1 MTNFNIKIEN
11 IVASATF
18 GIRVPLEKMVEHLEG
33 TEYEPEQ
40 FPGLVYR
47 VKDPK
52 AAMLI
57 FSSGKIVCTGAR
69 NIADVKKAIEKVAMM
84 IKTLDLDVPKT
95 YKIQIEN
102 IVASA
107 QIPARL
113 DLDKIAFEL
122 ENSEYEPN
130 QFPGLVYRMKD
141 PKAALLLFGS
151 GKVICTGIRKIEDVE
166 YAMEFVFKKL
176 KSIDALK
183 KQSIDAVKKKS
194 IDAVKKQ

>member
-11 IVASATF
+11 IVASAAF
-18 GIRVPLEKMVEHLEG
+18 GIRIPLEKMVEHLEG
-33 TEYEPEQ
+33 AEYEPQQ

-52 AAMLI
+52 SAMLI
-57 FSSGKIVCTGAR
+57 FSTGKIVCTGAR
-69 NIADVKKAIEKVAMM
+69 SVADVKKAVAIVAKMIRSLKLDIPEK
-84 IKTLDLDVPKT
+84 

-107 QIPARL
+107 QIPGRL

-122 ENSEYEPN
+122 ENTEYEPD

-141 PKAALLLFGS
+141 PKAALLLFSS
-151 GKVICTGIRKIEDVE
+151 GKVICTGTRKIQDVG
-166 YAMEFVFKKL
+166 YAMNFLFKEL
-176 KSIDALK
+176 KSIGALK
-183 KQSIDAVKKKS
+183 KDLSIK
-194 IDAVKKQ
+194 

>member
-11 IVASATF
+11 IVASATL
-18 GIRVPLEKMVEHLEG
+18 GIRVPLEKIVEHVEE
-33 TEYEPEQ
+33 TEYEPEN

-47 VKDPK
+47 VKNPK

-69 NIADVKKAIEKVAMM
+69 SITEVRKALGKVARM
-84 IKTLDLDVPKT
+84 ISSLKIDVPKK
-95 YKIQIEN
+95 YKIEIEN

-113 DLDKIAFEL
+113 DLNKIAFEL

-130 QFPGLVYRMKD
+130 QFPGLVFRMKE

-166 YAMEFVFKKL
+166 YAMDFVFKKL

-183 KQSIDAVKKKS
+183 KPLK
-194 IDAVKKQ
+194 

>member
-11 IVASATF
+11 IVASATL
-18 GIRVPLEKMVEHLEG
+18 GIRVPLEKIIENIEG

-69 NIADVKKAIEKVAMM
+69 SVADVKKAVTKVARM
-84 IKTLDLDVPKT
+84 ISSLKIDVPKR

-107 QIPARL
+107 QTPARL
-113 DLDKIAFEL
+113 DLDKIAFES
-122 ENSEYEPN
+122 ENSEYEPSS
-130 QFPGLVYRMKD
+130 FPGLVYRMKD
-141 PKAALLLFGS
+141 PKAALLLFSS
-151 GKVICTGIRKIEDVE
+151 GKVICTGIRKVEDVE
-166 YAMEFVFKKL
+166 YAMNFLFKKL
-176 KSIDALK
+176 KSIDGLK
-183 KQSIDAVKKKS
+183 KPLK
-194 IDAVKKQ
+194 

>member
-11 IVASATF
+11 IVASTTF
-18 GIRVPLEKMVEHLEG
+18 GIKIPLEKMVKHLEG

-40 FPGLVYR
+40 FPGLVFR
-47 VKDPK
+47 IKNPK

-57 FSSGKIVCTGAR
+57 FSSGKVVCTGAR
-69 NIADVKKAIEKVAMM
+69 SVADVRRAITKVARM
-84 IKTLDLDVPKT
+84 IRSLKLDVQKK

-113 DLDKIAFEL
+113 DLDKIVFGL
-122 ENSEYEPN
+122 ENTEYEPD
-130 QFPGLVYRMKD
+130 QFPGLVYRMKN
-141 PKAALLLFGS
+141 PKAVLLLFSS

-166 YAMEFVFKKL
+166 YSMNFVFKKL

-183 KQSIDAVKKKS
+183 KLSK
-194 IDAVKKQ
+194 

>member
-11 IVASATF
+11 IVASVSL
-18 GIRVPLEKMVEHLEG
+18 GVRIPLEKFIENIEG
-33 TEYEPEQ
+33 TEYEPEN

-57 FSSGKIVCTGAR
+57 FSSGKVVCTGAR
-69 NIADVKKAIEKVAMM
+69 SITDVSKAVTKVART
-84 IKTLDLDVPKT
+84 IRSLNLDVPKK
-95 YKIQIEN
+95 YKIEIEN

-107 QIPARL
+107 QIPAKL
-113 DLDKIAFEL
+113 NLDKIAFEL
-122 ENSEYEPN
+122 ENSEYSPE

-151 GKVICTGIRKIEDVE
+151 GKVICTGIRKIEDAE
-166 YAMEFVFKKL
+166 YAMGFVFKKL

-183 KQSIDAVKKKS
+183 KPSK
-194 IDAVKKQ
+194 

>member
-1 MTNFNIKIEN
+1 MINFNIKIEN
-11 IVASATF
+11 IVASASL
-18 GIRVPLEKMVEHLEG
+18 GVRVPLEKMVEHLEG

-52 AAMLI
+52 AAMLV

-69 NIADVKKAIEKVAMM
+69 SITDVRKAVEKVARM
-84 IKTLDLDVPKT
+84 IRSLNLHVPKK

-107 QIPARL
+107 LIPAKL
-113 DLDKIAFEL
+113 DLVKIAFEV
-122 ENSEYEPN
+122 ENSEYEPS
-130 QFPGLVYRMKD
+130 QFPGLVYRMKN
-141 PKAALLLFGS
+141 PNATFLLFGS
-151 GKVICTGIRKIEDVE
+151 GKVICTGIRKVEDVE
-166 YAMEFVFKKL
+166 YAMNFLFKKL

-183 KQSIDAVKKKS
+183 KSSK
-194 IDAVKKQ
+194 

>member
-11 IVASATF
+11 IVASASLMVK
-18 GIRVPLEKMVEHLEG
+18 IPLEKIVENMEG

-47 VKDPK
+47 VSDPK

-69 NIADVKKAIEKVAMM
+69 SVADVKKAVTKVARM
-84 IKTLDLDVPKT
+84 ISSLKIEVPKK
-95 YKIQIEN
+95 YKIEIEN

-113 DLDKIAFEL
+113 NLDKIAFEL

-130 QFPGLVYRMKD
+130 QFPGLVYRMTD
-141 PKAALLLFGS
+141 PKAALLLFSS

-166 YAMEFVFKKL
+166 YAMNSLFKKL
-176 KSIDALK
+176 KGIEAIK
-183 KQSIDAVKKKS
+183 KR
-194 IDAVKKQ
+194 

>member
-11 IVASATF
+11 IVASAAF
-18 GIRVPLEKMVEHLEG
+18 NVRLPLEEMIKRLEG

-47 VKDPK
+47 IKDPK

-69 NIADVKKAIEKVAMM
+69 SIADVRKAVEKVAMM
-84 IKTLDLDVPKT
+84 IRSLKIDVPKK
-95 YKIQIEN
+95 YSIQIEN

-107 QIPARL
+107 QLPSRL
-113 DLDKIAFEL
+113 NLDKITFEM
-122 ENSEYEPN
+122 ENSEYEPSS
-130 QFPGLVYRMKD
+130 FPGLVFRMKD

-151 GKVICTGIRKIEDVE
+151 GKVVCTV
-166 YAMEFVFKKL
+166 
-176 KSIDALK
+176 
-183 KQSIDAVKKKS
+183 
-194 IDAVKKQ
+194 

>member
-11 IVASATF
+11 IVASASLMVK
-18 GIRVPLEKMVEHLEG
+18 IPLEKIVENTEG

-69 NIADVKKAIEKVAMM
+69 SITDVKKAVAKVAKM
-84 IKTLDLDVPKT
+84 ISQLKIEVPKK
-95 YKIQIEN
+95 YKVEIEN

-113 DLDKIAFEL
+113 NLDKIAFEL

-130 QFPGLVYRMKD
+130 QFPGLVYRIKT
-141 PKAALLLFGS
+141 PKAALLLFSS
-151 GKVICTGIRKIEDVE
+151 GKVICTGIRKVEDVE
-166 YAMEFVFKKL
+166 YAMDYVYKKL

-183 KQSIDAVKKKS
+183 KHLSE
-194 IDAVKKQ
+194 

>member
-1 MTNFNIKIEN
+1 
-11 IVASATF
+11 
-18 GIRVPLEKMVEHLEG
+18 
-33 TEYEPEQ
+33 
-40 FPGLVYR
+40 
-47 VKDPK
+47 
-52 AAMLI
+52 
-57 FSSGKIVCTGAR
+57 
-69 NIADVKKAIEKVAMM
+69 M

-183 KQSIDAVKKKS
+183 KKS

>member
-33 TEYEPEQ
+33 TEYEPQQ

-47 VKDPK
+47 VKNPK
-52 AAMLI
+52 AAILV

-69 NIADVKKAIEKVAMM
+69 SIADVRKAVEKVAMM
-84 IKTLDLDVPKT
+84 IRSLKIDVPKK

-113 DLDKIAFEL
+113 DLDKIVFES
-122 ENSEYEPN
+122 ENSEYEPD
-130 QFPGLVYRMKD
+130 QFPGLVYRMKN
-141 PKAALLLFGS
+141 PNATFLLFGS

-166 YAMEFVFKKL
+166 YDMNFLFKKL

-183 KQSIDAVKKKS
+183 KP
-194 IDAVKKQ
+194 

>member
-1 MTNFNIKIEN
+1 MINFNIKIEN
-11 IVASATF
+11 IVASAAF
-18 GIRVPLEKMVEHLEG
+18 GIRIPLEKMVEHLEG
-33 TEYEPEQ
+33 SEYEPEQ

-47 VKDPK
+47 VKEPK

-57 FSSGKIVCTGAR
+57 FSSGKVVCTGAR
-69 NIADVKKAIEKVAMM
+69 SIADVRKAVRKVARM
-84 IKTLDLDVPKT
+84 IRSLKLDVPKK

-113 DLDKIAFEL
+113 DLDKIAFGL
-122 ENSEYEPN
+122 ENSEYEPD
-130 QFPGLVYRMKD
+130 QFPGLVFRMKK
-141 PKAALLLFGS
+141 PKAALLLFSS

-166 YAMEFVFKKL
+166 YAMNFLNKKL

-183 KQSIDAVKKKS
+183 KKK
-194 IDAVKKQ
+194 